1 MSVHERD
8 PLTGQLTTGHEWD
21 GIRELR
27 TPIPNWWLITFIV
40 TWVLSIGYL
49 VLYPSFAT
57 TKSYAPG
64 ILGWSSANELGDATR
79 RAHDM
84 QAAWRSQILATP
96 LEEIEGNE
104 QLRRFAVAGGQAA
117 FNENCAACHGVGA
130 GGQIGQFPSLIDDDW
145 LWGGTIAD
153 IHTTIR
159 HGIRTA
165 SDDARVSEMPAF
177 GDILSPE
184 EIAAAADYVLSLSD
198 RSRDTSRDS
207 LPGAAIFANNCASC
221 HGPGGE
227 GNREL
232 GAPRLND
239 AIWLYGGSREAVM
252 RQITRPKMGQMPTWE
267 NRLDEATIRMLA
279 VYVHTLGG
287 GEK

>member
-1 MSVHERD
+1 MSVQERD
-8 PLTGQLTTGHEWD
+8 PLTGQVTTGHEWD
-21 GIRELR
+21 GIKELR

-64 ILGWSSANELGDATR
+64 ILGWSSRNDLSEATQQAR
-79 RAHDM
+79 DM
-84 QAAWRSQILATP
+84 QSAWRNQILATP
-96 LEEIEGNE
+96 LEQIEDNE
-104 QLRRFAVAGGQAA
+104 ELRRFAVAGGVAA

-130 GGQIGQFPSLIDDDW
+130 VGQIGQFPSLIDDDW
-145 LWGGTIAD
+145 LWGGTITD

-165 SDDARVSEMPAF
+165 SDDARASEMPAF
-177 GDILSPE
+177 GDVMTGE
-184 EIAAAADYVLSLSD
+184 EIVATADYVLSLSD
-198 RSRDTSRDS
+198 RSLDAMRASM
-207 LPGAAIFANNCASC
+207 PGAALFADNCESC
-221 HGPGGE
+221 HGAGGE
-227 GNREL
+227 GNREF

-239 AIWLYGGSREAVM
+239 AIWLYGGTRDAVI
-252 RQITRPKMGQMPTWE
+252 RQITQPKMGQMPTWE
-267 NRLDEATIRMLA
+267 SRLDEGTIRMLA